1 MLEKIE
7 ILTTIYNLIKTGQNC
22 NFKGEIM
29 EISLITILALIPG
42 FFIFLWI
49 LLSIIGK
56 MHPFPIPTFM
66 GKYLDSDYRRIIQP
80 PDKLIKRSGIKK
92 GMCALEAGCG
102 SGAFTN
108 HAARAVGD
116 KGIVYALD
124 IQAEMLKQLRMK
136 LMRFENRDISN
147 IFLVEGDICKMPFKD
162 NYFDV
167 VYMVAVL
174 QEVKDRRKAL
184 QEIKRVLKSDG
195 ILAVTEFIP
204 DPDYPLKSTTV
215 KQCEAAGFIL
225 DNVEG
230 SFINY
235 TARFIKPDFDFEKL

>member
-1 MLEKIE
+1 M
-7 ILTTIYNLIKTGQNC
+7 Q
-22 NFKGEIM
+22 
-29 EISLITILALIPG
+29 ISLITIIALIPV

-56 MHPFPIPTFM
+56 IHPHPIPAFM

-80 PDKLIKRSGIKK
+80 PDKLIKRSGINE
-92 GMCALEAGCG
+92 GMNVLEAGCG

-108 HAARAVGD
+108 YVARAVGT
-116 KGIVYALD
+116 KGKIYAFD
-124 IQAEMLKQLRMK
+124 IQEEMLKQLRMK

-147 IFLVEGDICKMPFKD
+147 IFMVEGDICKMPFKD
-162 NYFDV
+162 NYFDL

-184 QEIKRVLKSDG
+184 QEIKRVLKPEG
-195 ILAVTEFIP
+195 ILAVTEFLP

-235 TARFIKPDFDFEKL
+235 TTRFIKPDFDFEKISS

>member
-1 MLEKIE
+1 M
-7 ILTTIYNLIKTGQNC
+7 Q
-22 NFKGEIM
+22 
-29 EISLITILALIPG
+29 ISLITIIALIPV

-56 MHPFPIPTFM
+56 IHPYPIPAFM

-80 PDKLIKRSGIKK
+80 PDKLIKRSGINE
-92 GMCALEAGCG
+92 GMNVLEAGCG
-102 SGAFTN
+102 SGAFTTYV
-108 HAARAVGD
+108 ARAVGT
-116 KGIVYALD
+116 KGKIYAFD
-124 IQAEMLKQLRMK
+124 IQEEMLKQLRMK

-147 IFLVEGDICKMPFKD
+147 IFMVEGDICKMPFKD
-162 NYFDV
+162 NYFDL

-184 QEIKRVLKSDG
+184 QEIKRVLKPEG
-195 ILAVTEFIP
+195 ILAVTEFLP

-235 TARFIKPDFDFEKL
+235 TTRFIKPDFDFEKISS